1 VSWQEDL
8 HRLEHDLAMG
18 RLSAEDYRRQRDE
31 LLAAANAGQASTN
44 PAPGQPGQQGQPTGT
59 PPGGMPTGTPG
70 AGFPAPSGTPGGG
83 FPAQTGGPGGGF
95 PGQSPTGTPP
105 GGFPGQQQAPFPP
118 AFKWAAQPPA
128 QQQQP
133 PSSSESTQTIRP
145 VGQDN
150 QPPASADA
158 TQVVPNNPAM
168 DRTQAVRPGDA
179 DRTQVVH
186 NNPFGQ
192 QQPPQGGQQT
202 PWRGGDQANLYS
214 SGQMDSMP
222 NWNTGGAFG
231 DWPKQGPE
239 VFDSPGSGK
248 GGKRVLLIVLVVV
261 VLAGLGVGGWLLFG
275 NKSSPQASGGGG
287 PQTST
292 SHTVAPTTTPK
303 PRPAIDGLVNA
314 PGNPTSQSFTPEQ
327 LTTLK
332 PLAKPDLDIL
342 GNTSLSKADYVVSQD
357 GTTVLDLWSFTV
369 ADQSSATALAKKFD
383 TDQGRFGFEPSDIT
397 TDDGQY
403 TAQMS
408 QQQNGSKN
416 IVVYRLHYVVGNEVI
431 RVEAFDPSGE
441 KARAD
446 FVKLLQLQTELTPPG
461 K

>member
-1 VSWQEDL
+1 MFSP
-8 HRLEHDLAMG
+8 A
-18 RLSAEDYRRQRDE
+18 RRYISSSIIPG
-31 LLAAANAGQASTN
+31 LLAFIAAE
-44 PAPGQPGQQGQPTGT
+44 
-59 PPGGMPTGTPG
+59 
-70 AGFPAPSGTPGGG
+70 FK
-83 FPAQTGGPGGGF
+83 QTRPMLDLSLF
-95 PGQSPTGTPP
+95 RK
-105 GGFPGQQQAPFPP
+105 P
-118 AFKWAAQPPA
+118 AFTGASVACDETGLAIALPAGYAAFVHPRSGLA
-128 QQQQP
+128 ARHGV
-133 PSSSESTQTIRP
+133 TI
-145 VGQDN
+145 
-150 QPPASADA
+150 
-158 TQVVPNNPAM
+158 
-168 DRTQAVRPGDA
+168 
-179 DRTQVVH
+179 
-186 NNPFGQ
+186 
-192 QQPPQGGQQT
+192 
-202 PWRGGDQANLYS
+202 
-214 SGQMDSMP
+214 
-222 NWNTGGAFG
+222 
-231 DWPKQGPE
+231 
-239 VFDSPGSGK
+239 
-248 GGKRVLLIVLVVV
+248 
-261 VLAGLGVGGWLLFG
+261 
-275 NKSSPQASGGGG
+275 
-287 PQTST
+287 
-292 SHTVAPTTTPK
+292 
-303 PRPAIDGLVNA
+303 VNA

-369 ADQSSATALAKKFD
+369 ADQSSAVTLAKKFD